1 MGTKLGFDI
10 GNSSVKIAAVSGG
23 KITVHQIRMP
33 DNMMTDGEIAMPN
46 GFSDFLRR
54 EMKARKIKGRECAL
68 VFPARQA
75 ICRFLAMPR
84 MTKEQLALN
93 LPYEFSEFVENDPD
107 KFVYDYAMCAPDE
120 SDDEEQ
126 MYMMAAAAS
135 KDRITQY
142 IRIFSGAGLKLKTLL
157 PVEMSL
163 MRLVA
168 GYRGRDPENRPH
180 EYCFVNLGRNAMV
193 ITIIKNDRI
202 RAARQ
207 IEMGCNIIDD
217 AIADMMG
224 VDPFLAGTYKYNNFQ
239 GVLDTPQCAEAYQRL
254 AVEIQRVL
262 NFYRFNYRDSELSGI
277 YLLGGGAAIR
287 QLTDVVEEMTE
298 MPALPLNELMNAPG
312 LDQASAV
319 QGALAIGMAI
329 G

>member
-10 GNSSVKIAAVSGG
+10 GNNSVKIAEVRGG
-23 KITVHQIRMP
+23 KLTVHDIRMP
-33 DNMMTDGEIAMPN
+33 DNMMNDGEIAMPN

-75 ICRFLAMPR
+75 ICRFLAMPK

-107 KFVYDYAMCAPDE
+107 KFVYDYAMCAPDAN
-120 SDDEEQ
+120 DDPEQ

-135 KDRITQY
+135 KERITQY

-168 GYRGRDPENRPH
+168 GYRARDPENRPQ
-180 EYCFVNLGRNAMV
+180 EYCFVNLGRNTVV

-207 IEMGCNIIDD
+207 IEMGCAAID
-217 AIADMMG
+217 AVIADTMG
-224 VDPFLAGTYKYNNFQ
+224 VDPFLAGSYKYNNFQ
-239 GVLDTPQCAEAYQRL
+239 GVLDTPQCSEVYQRI

-262 NFYRFNYRDSELSGI
+262 NFYRFNYRDSELSGM
-277 YLLGGGAAIR
+277 YLLGGGAAIS
-287 QLTDVVEEMTE
+287 QLTDTVEDMAE
-298 MPALPLNELMNAPG
+298 MPALPLDELMNAPG
-312 LDQASAV
+312 LDLTSAV
-319 QGALAIGMAI
+319 KGALAIGMAV

>member
-10 GNSSVKIAAVSGG
+10 GNNSVKIAAVSGG
-23 KITVHQIRMP
+23 KVTVHDIRMP
-33 DNMMTDGEIAMPN
+33 DNMMSDGEIAMPN

-54 EMKARKIKGRECAL
+54 EMKARKIKGKECAL

-75 ICRFLAMPR
+75 ICRFLAMPK

-107 KFVYDYAMCAPDE
+107 KFVYDYAMCAPDAN
-120 SDDEEQ
+120 DDPEQ

-135 KDRITQY
+135 KERITQY

-168 GYRGRDPENRPH
+168 GYRARDPENRPQ
-180 EYCFVNLGRNAMV
+180 EYCFVNLGRNTVV

-207 IEMGCNIIDD
+207 IEMGCAAIDT

-239 GVLDTPQCAEAYQRL
+239 GVLDTPQCAEVYQRI

-262 NFYRFNYRDSELSGI
+262 NFYRFNYRDSELSGM
-277 YLLGGGAAIR
+277 YLLGGGASIT
-287 QLTDVVEEMTE
+287 QLTDAVVDMVE
-298 MPALPLNELMNAPG
+298 MPALPLDELMNAPG
-312 LDQASAV
+312 LDLTSAV
-319 QGALAIGMAI
+319 KGALASGMAI

>member
-10 GNSSVKIAAVSGG
+10 GNNSVKIAEVRGG
-23 KITVHQIRMP
+23 KLTVHDIRMP
-33 DNMMTDGEIAMPN
+33 DNMMSDGEIAMPN

-54 EMKARKIKGRECAL
+54 EMKARKIKGRECSL

-75 ICRFLAMPR
+75 ICRFLAMPK
-84 MTKEQLALN
+84 MSKDQLALN
-93 LPYEFSEFVENDPD
+93 LPYEFAEFVENDPD
-107 KFVYDYAMCAPDE
+107 RFVYDYAMCAPDE
-120 SDDEEQ
+120 NDDPEQ

-135 KDRITQY
+135 KERITQY

-168 GYRGRDPENRPH
+168 NYRAKDPENR
-180 EYCFVNLGRNAMV
+180 
-193 ITIIKNDRI
+193 
-202 RAARQ
+202 Q
-207 IEMGCNIIDD
+207 IEIGCAAIDA
-217 AIADMMG
+217 AIADMLG

-239 GVLDTPQCAEAYQRL
+239 GVLDTPQCAEVYQRI
-254 AVEIQRVL
+254 AVEVQRVL
-262 NFYRFNYRDSELSGI
+262 NFYRFNYRDSELAGM
-277 YLLGGGAAIR
+277 YLLGGGASMS
-287 QLTDVVEEMTE
+287 QLTDAVVEMAE

-312 LDQASAV
+312 LDLTSAV
-319 QGALAIGMAI
+319 KGALAIGMAV